1 MNTVFNFLLL
11 IIKVALAMYI
21 AIFIFVLAF
30 DFCKAMYAKRHSQ
43 KQFIDIFIFELKN
56 DLHTTFVKVLNP
68 LKFISWIISII

>member
-30 DFCKAMYAKRHSQ
+30 DFCKAMYAKA
-43 KQFIDIFIFELKN
+43 
-56 DLHTTFVKVLNP
+56 T
-68 LKFISWIISII
+68 